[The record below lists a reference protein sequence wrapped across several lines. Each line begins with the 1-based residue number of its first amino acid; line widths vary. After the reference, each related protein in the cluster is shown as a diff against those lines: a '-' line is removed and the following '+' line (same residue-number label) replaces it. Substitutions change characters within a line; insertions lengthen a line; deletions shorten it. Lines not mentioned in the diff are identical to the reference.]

1 MRAHIVSKGL
11 DLTFRSGA
19 ATKFDPYKAHDIANH
34 YRAAYPDYEVTLH
47 GDMYLKHIELSPNN
61 GGDVW
66 YVQEVDRD

>member
-1 MRAHIVSKGL
+1 VSKGL
-11 DLTFRSGA
+11 DLTLRSGA

-47 GDMYLKHIELSPNN
+47 GNMYLKHIELSPK
-61 GGDVW
+61 GAIGDVW

>member
-19 ATKFDPYKAHDIANH
+19 ATKFDPYKAHDIAN
-34 YRAAYPDYEVTLH
+34 YEVTLH
-47 GDMYLKHIELSPNN
+47 GNMYLKHIELSPNN